1 MTSTQQCVICYEEL
15 TQGLSAAPCGHVF
28 HSFCINKWNSPGRCC
43 PICHVVLPPELLKLY
58 YEPQKD
64 APDDAAVVG
73 CAPGC
78 GTQDVETIAAE
89 VKKLQRKLTKSNKRF
104 MEGENARTQ
113 KAKELE
119 DLKRE
124 VAAARIVAEKSQ
136 KELETAKIDL
146 FKKHRDNNRL
156 KREMEGNQKR
166 LREIQGDQVAYSY
179 LSQFSSPARGRALV
193 GLGQTDVEK
202 VLGQIRQGNTQADTV
217 IRSQHEQLT
226 GSMEREQRAKRELR
240 KSKQES
246 ETTAL
251 ELQGVRSRLA
261 KARKDISRLDRAL
274 AEATAVKAERRAR
287 DSESASPPRPSAG
300 TILGDWVAEERPCG
314 HGGESKWALSRKS
327 VNGRPGSM
335 APSAPRGTAS
345 LNSKSAKRKRVE
357 RADEEDA
364 DDLVSLGSEE
374 SEGEEDS
381 DDDDGDKAKPVSH
394 GDPKK
399 AAHGWVTSR
408 PSEAA
413 KLRMPGPPLRTFFT
427 SAAAAMARGG
437 AGAQVNRK
445 PGKLINKGFNAVGGR
460 HLVVRP
466 SANSSTK
473 PALYLGGKQSR
484 LATTSRNQTL

>member
-1 MTSTQQCVICYEEL
+1 MTSIQQCVICYEEL
-15 TQGLSAAPCGHVF
+15 TQDLSAAPCGHVF

-43 PICHVVLPPELLKLY
+43 PICHVVLPSELLKLY

-64 APDDAAVVG
+64 APDETAVVG
-73 CAPGC
+73 CAPDC
-78 GTQDVETIAAE
+78 GTKDVEAMAAE
-89 VKKLQRKLTKSNKRF
+89 MEKLQRKLTKSNKRF

-124 VAAARIVAEKSQ
+124 VAAAHVVTANSQ

-202 VLGQIRQGNTQADTV
+202 VLGQIRQGYTQADTV

-240 KSKQES
+240 KWKQEG
-246 ETTAL
+246 ETVAL

-261 KARKDISRLDRAL
+261 RARKEVSRLDKAL
-274 AEATAVKAERRAR
+274 AEATVKAERQAR
-287 DSESASPPRPSAG
+287 DRESASSPGPSAG

-314 HGGESKWALSRKS
+314 NGGESKWALSRKS
-327 VNGRPGSM
+327 VNGRPGSK
-335 APSAPRGTAS
+335 APSAPRATAS
-345 LNSKSAKRKRVE
+345 LASKPAKRKRVE
-357 RADEEDA
+357 RADEENE
-364 DDLVSLGSEE
+364 DDLVSLGSE
-374 SEGEEDS
+374 SEGEGDSSEDEDEEAES
-381 DDDDGDKAKPVSH
+381 GSH

-399 AAHGWVTSR
+399 TAERRAASR
-408 PSEAA
+408 DGGGALGGAALIKPGLPS
-413 KLRMPGPPLRTFFT
+413 RTFLT
-427 SAAAAMARGG
+427 SAVVRSGSGG
-437 AGAQVNRK
+437 QPNRK

-466 SANSSTK
+466 SASSSTK
-473 PALYLGGKQSR
+473 PAFYLGGKQSR
-484 LATTSRNQTL
+484 LATTSRNRTL

>member
-1 MTSTQQCVICYEEL
+1 
-15 TQGLSAAPCGHVF
+15 
-28 HSFCINKWNSPGRCC
+28 
-43 PICHVVLPPELLKLY
+43 
-58 YEPQKD
+58 
-64 APDDAAVVG
+64 
-73 CAPGC
+73 
-78 GTQDVETIAAE
+78 
-89 VKKLQRKLTKSNKRF
+89 

-124 VAAARIVAEKSQ
+124 VAAAHVVAANSQ
-136 KELETAKIDL
+136 KELETAKIDV

-240 KSKQES
+240 KWKQEG
-246 ETTAL
+246 ETVAL

-261 KARKDISRLDRAL
+261 RARKEVSRLDKAL
-274 AEATAVKAERRAR
+274 AEATVKAERQAR
-287 DSESASPPRPSAG
+287 DSESASPPGPSAG

-314 HGGESKWALSRKS
+314 NGGESKWALSRKS
-327 VNGRPGSM
+327 VNGRPGSK
-335 APSAPRGTAS
+335 APSAPRATAS
-345 LNSKSAKRKRVE
+345 LASKPAKRKRVE
-357 RADEEDA
+357 RADEENE
-364 DDLVSLGSEE
+364 DDLVSLGSE
-374 SEGEEDS
+374 SEGEGDSSEDE
-381 DDDDGDKAKPVSH
+381 GEEAEPGSH

-399 AAHGWVTSR
+399 TAERRAASR
-408 PSEAA
+408 DGGGGGALGGAALRKPGLPS
-413 KLRMPGPPLRTFFT
+413 RTFFT
-427 SAAAAMARGG
+427 SAAARGG
-437 AGAQVNRK
+437 AGAQPNRN

-466 SANSSTK
+466 SASSSTK
-473 PALYLGGKQSR
+473 PAFYLGGKQSR
-484 LATTSRNQTL
+484 LAATSRNRTL